1 MGKSS
6 EISKDVV
13 FTMTKYA
20 RDEFDRVPET
30 STRQGVHRAV
40 AETRRR
46 RLGSILAVGTAALAV
61 GLVAFLIL
69 PKLGFSSAGETMAVS
84 AEQVGSSAS
93 ASPAPTASTPAPT
106 SPAPT
111 SAQPASPGPSSPAP
125 VSAEAVAA
133 PSASA
138 TASAAAAVDKT
149 QPVAVY
155 NASGTA
161 GLATRVGGTVS
172 TAGWTIGTVGNWG
185 GAPQQ
190 RSVIFYSGAAQKS
203 NADALGK
210 LLGIPAVVDSADFQ
224 LPLVVVLAPGF
235 Q

>member
-1 MGKSS
+1 
-6 EISKDVV
+6 
-13 FTMTKYA
+13 MTKYA

-46 RLGSILAVGTAALAV
+46 RRLGSILAVGAAALAV

-93 ASPAPTASTPAPT
+93 ASPAPTPSTPEPTSPQPT
-106 SPAPT
+106 SPAPV
-111 SAQPASPGPSSPAP
+111 SPEAS
-125 VSAEAVAA
+125 AA
-133 PSASA
+133 PSVSA
-138 TASAAAAVDKT
+138 TPSAAAVVDKT
-149 QPVAVY
+149 QPVAVF
-155 NASGTA
+155 NGTSTA
-161 GLATRVGGTVS
+161 GLANRVGGTVS
-172 TAGWTIGTVGNWG
+172 TAGWTIGALGNWG

-203 NADALGK
+203 NAEALGK
-210 LLGIPAVVDSADFQ
+210 LLGIPTVVDSAEFQ

>member
-1 MGKSS
+1 
-6 EISKDVV
+6 
-13 FTMTKYA
+13 MTKYA

-40 AETRRR
+40 AETRRRR

-84 AEQVGSSAS
+84 AGQVGSSAA
-93 ASPAPTASTPAPT
+93 ASPAPATSTPE
-106 SPAPT
+106 PT
-111 SAQPASPGPSSPAP
+111 SAPSSSPAP
-125 VSAEAVAA
+125 VSVQASAGT
-133 PSASA
+133 SASA
-138 TASAAAAVDKT
+138 TPSAAPPAGAVVDKT
-149 QPVAVY
+149 QPVAVF
-155 NASGTA
+155 NGSGTA

-172 TAGWTIGTVGNWG
+172 AAGWTIGALGNWG

-203 NADALGK
+203 NAESLGK
-210 LLGIPAVVDSADFQ
+210 LLGIPAVVDSAEFQ

-235 Q
+235 K

>member
-1 MGKSS
+1 
-6 EISKDVV
+6 
-13 FTMTKYA
+13 MTKYA

-46 RLGSILAVGTAALAV
+46 HRLGSILTVGAAALAV

-69 PKLGFSSAGETMAVS
+69 PKLGFPSAGEPMAAS
-84 AEQVGSSAS
+84 SEQVGSSAA
-93 ASPAPTASTPAPT
+93 ASPAPTSSTPAP
-106 SPAPT
+106 S
-111 SAQPASPGPSSPAP
+111 SPGPSSPAP
-125 VSAEAVAA
+125 LNPEASVA
-133 PSASA
+133 PSTPA
-138 TASAAAAVDKT
+138 TTPAAASAAAVVDKT

-155 NASGTA
+155 NAAGTA

-172 TAGWTIGTVGNWG
+172 TAGWKIGTLGNWG

-190 RSVIFYSGAAQKS
+190 RSVIFYSGAAQKK
-203 NADALGK
+203 NAEALGK
-210 LLGIPAVVDSADFQ
+210 LLGIPTVVDSADFQ

>member
-1 MGKSS
+1 
-6 EISKDVV
+6 
-13 FTMTKYA
+13 MTKYA

-46 RLGSILAVGTAALAV
+46 RRLGSILAVGAAALAV

-93 ASPAPTASTPAPT
+93 ASPAPTASTPEPT
-106 SPAPT
+106 SPEPT
-111 SAQPASPGPSSPAP
+111 SPAP
-125 VSAEAVAA
+125 VSAEASAA
-133 PSASA
+133 PTASA
-138 TASAAAAVDKT
+138 TPSAAAAVVDKT